1 MAKYPTPTRFTP
13 KHPEKYIGDINNITS
28 RSSWELKFMKWAD
41 HNPSV
46 LKWCSEEIIILYLSP
61 VDGRQHRY
69 FTDFAI
75 IVDRGE
81 GVTQKYL
88 IEIKPEVQTLPP
100 KRGKRTTNKYTESLA
115 TYAVNLSKWQAATE
129 FCKRQGMH
137 FMILTEKHLY

>member
-1 MAKYPTPTRFTP
+1 
-13 KHPEKYIGDINNITS
+13 
-28 RSSWELKFMKWAD
+28 MKWAD
-41 HNPSV
+41 TNPSV

-75 IVDRGE
+75 IVDRGNS
-81 GVTQKYL
+81 VTQKYL